1 MRRIDFPS
9 LLKSPA
15 DREIISRWTR
25 PAGAGHELLL
35 PQPPD
40 PERFSFLALGDTGDS
55 ESHDAGTSPQDA
67 VAACMAED
75 AALPGSRGAAQLLLH
90 TGDVIYMTGE
100 RRLYDR
106 NFRRPYAPFLTEES
120 TVDDLVFRLPFL
132 PVPGN
137 HDYYDL
143 SRWARMLSL
152 TPGLGEGVR
161 AIARELF
168 AYSLSVGGSDQGRAY
183 MDSFIAPDG
192 ASLAEPLRYRPGQL
206 TRLPNRYYRFQYG
219 SVDFFALDSNT
230 LEAPPP
236 SETPRAREEATKY
249 VRLLQ
254 QKARTIDR
262 ELRRDREAVERWI
275 DQYRRELLHE
285 GVPDDLFGA
294 TREVAGAL
302 TQLCELL
309 PALRADR
316 GECEQALGA
325 AEIARSRWLACSRDL
340 ETAASPTLMLRVIEA
355 LDGAGDLCCEASR
368 KLDGCLAPLHNNPLR
383 VAASDAGAALRESL
397 QRWSRLANGEPP
409 PELCRRLHSLAEAGI
424 DTQRE
429 LTRERGRTRYRPHDY
444 DEEQLRWL
452 DQALSESVR
461 ARPDHWRVIYMH
473 HPLYTTISNHCEHSD
488 VHGVR
493 GNLLELLRGRV
504 DLVLSGHSHAFEWLR
519 VGELPH
525 TGLFVTGGGGQVSL
539 WRSVLDPRRYNRY
552 RDRYRALRAASVTE
566 CAVSG
571 RGPTAADG
579 AAGKL
584 YHYLRIEVT
593 PEALVVKPIGVR
605 RVGASY
611 RREEP
616 MPAFHAADLPD
627 DAPPWLPRKLRAVA
641 VRRGRPPEADWT

>member
-1 MRRIDFPS
+1 MRSIDFPS
-9 LLKSPA
+9 LLKSPP

-25 PAGAGHELLL
+25 PAGAEHELLL
-35 PQPPD
+35 PPPPD
-40 PERFSFLALGDTGDS
+40 PQHFSFLALGDTGDS
-55 ESHDAGTSPQDA
+55 EAQAAGRSPQDA

-75 AALPGSRGAAQLLLH
+75 AALPGSAGAARLVLH

-106 NFRRPYAPFLTEES
+106 NFRRPYAPFLTADS
-120 TVDDLVFRLPFL
+120 TVEDLTFRLPFL

-183 MDSFIAPDG
+183 MESFISANG
-192 ASLAEPLRYRPGQL
+192 ASLEQPLPYVPGEL
-206 TRLPNRYYRFQYG
+206 TRLPNRYYRFTYG

-249 VRLLQ
+249 VKLLQ

-275 DQYRRELLHE
+275 DQYRRELLHD
-285 GVPDDLFGA
+285 GVPDALFGA
-294 TREVAGAL
+294 TRAVAGAL
-302 TQLCELL
+302 TGLCEVI
-309 PALRADR
+309 PSVNHEDRECGEALS
-316 GECEQALGA
+316 A
-325 AEIARSRWLACSRDL
+325 AEIARSRWLACNRDL
-340 ETAASPTLMLRVIEA
+340 ETATTVTEMLRAIEA
-355 LDGAGDLCCEASR
+355 LDGAGDLCCEAGR
-368 KLDGCLAPLHNNPLR
+368 KLDDCLAPFPDDPLR
-383 VAASDAGAALRESL
+383 LAASEAGIALREAL
-397 QRWSRLANGEPP
+397 QLWSRMANGEPP
-409 PELCRRLHSLAEAGI
+409 PELCRRLHSLAEAGL

-444 DEEQLRWL
+444 DAEQLGWL
-452 DQALSESVR
+452 DRALSES
-461 ARPDHWRVIYMH
+461 ARERPGQWRVVYLH

-488 VHGVR
+488 VQGVR
-493 GNLLELLRGRV
+493 GNLLEVLQGRV

-519 VGELPH
+519 AGALPH

-539 WRSVLDPRRYNRY
+539 WRSVLDPRRYNRH
-552 RDRYRALRAASVTE
+552 RDRYRALRSAGVTE

-571 RGPTAADG
+571 RGPIAADG

-584 YHYLRIEVT
+584 YHYLQVEVT
-593 PEALVVKPIGVR
+593 PEALVVRPVGVR
-605 RVGASY
+605 RVGSGY

-616 MPAFHAADLPD
+616 MPAFHSADLPD
-627 DAPPWLPRKLRAVA
+627 GAPPWLPRKLRSVSI
-641 VRRGRPPEADWT
+641 RRGAPPESDWA